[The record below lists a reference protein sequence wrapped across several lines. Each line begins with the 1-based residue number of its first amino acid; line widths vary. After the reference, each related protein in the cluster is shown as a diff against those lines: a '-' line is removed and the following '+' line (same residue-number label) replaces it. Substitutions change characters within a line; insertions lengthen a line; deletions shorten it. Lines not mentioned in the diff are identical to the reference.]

1 MKKIKLKM
9 KRFFSVILT
18 MILAFNLMGNVN
30 LEVYAADNKVEKA
43 INWAI
48 GIAND
53 NSHGYS
59 QSVRWGPHYDCS
71 SFVYSAFYQAGFN
84 LPGSGTRYT
93 QTMVND
99 FMKAGFTWIP
109 WSQIGSMNAL
119 QRGDILLNNSSISSK
134 QHTEIYLGNGQNVGA
149 HSPSKGISVSG
160 YYNHPWLGVLRYG
173 SSSAPSNPQISKSQ
187 HWYDLQDRIEITAY
201 ADGATSYFM
210 SMFKDGNKI
219 ISQGV
224 DGGKFSMDAGAYG
237 KGDYS
242 AYFSCTNSAGTVD
255 TKWIDFSVVGE
266 PAYSDVR
273 TSAYWYDLTDTV
285 RIKVDT
291 ICAKGQVI
299 GIDKNGVERVVTE
312 STDSTYEIEAAKLG
326 IGNYSAYF
334 SVYNGSGGVDTK
346 RVEFPIVGPATYSD
360 VRVSSSWYDLSDTVS
375 ITVDTVCAKG
385 QVIGIDKDGVGRVI
399 TESTEPTYKIPAS
412 KLGVGKYSAYFSVYN
427 GSGGVDTKRVK
438 FEIVNLPKEG
448 AVVSSSKKSYML
460 DDNVQISVS
469 VQCSKYQWIGIDK
482 DGTGRVITEKI
493 TNGKYQIP
501 ALKLGKG
508 KYSAYFSVCN
518 DSGGYDTE
526 RVDFSIEDEEDCNHD
541 YVSGITTEPTCKAS
555 GIQTYVCTKC
565 GDGYTEQIPK
575 TGHSWGERKVTL
587 KATETTDGTYTYSC
601 TNCGEKKT
609 EKIPATGQ
617 TVNNNRD
624 NKENLDK
631 DKTDIDDKKNP
642 DDESESDDNEPDM
655 NGKESEDVDEE
666 PDVLEAGDVVE
677 DAKSGDEYEIIS
689 IDGNVICVEYMESAN
704 PKAAVIKIP
713 STIKTE
719 DRAVCKVTSISK
731 CAFKNNRKLRKAVI
745 GGNVTAIDTK
755 AFSGCRNL
763 TSVTIGKNV
772 KAIGANAFSN
782 CAKLKSLLIPGKV
795 TKIGSNAFSGC
806 KKLKKLDIKSRKLA
820 TKGVNKKAFKGIPA
834 KAVIQVPKDRR
845 AIYKKLL
852 CQKGLSRKNKIK

>member
-285 RIKVDT
+285 RITVDT

-346 RVEFPIVGPATYSD
+346 RVEFPIVGPAT
-360 VRVSSSWYDLSDTVS
+360 
-375 ITVDTVCAKG
+375 
-385 QVIGIDKDGVGRVI
+385 
-399 TESTEPTYKIPAS
+399 
-412 KLGVGKYSAYFSVYN
+412 
-427 GSGGVDTKRVK
+427 
-438 FEIVNLPKEG
+438 
-448 AVVSSSKKSYML
+448 
-460 DDNVQISVS
+460 
-469 VQCSKYQWIGIDK
+469 
-482 DGTGRVITEKI
+482 
-493 TNGKYQIP
+493 
-501 ALKLGKG
+501 
-508 KYSAYFSVCN
+508 
-518 DSGGYDTE
+518 
-526 RVDFSIEDEEDCNHD
+526 
-541 YVSGITTEPTCKAS
+541 
-555 GIQTYVCTKC
+555 
-565 GDGYTEQIPK
+565 
-575 TGHSWGERKVTL
+575 
-587 KATETTDGTYTYSC
+587 
-601 TNCGEKKT
+601 
-609 EKIPATGQ
+609 
-617 TVNNNRD
+617 
-624 NKENLDK
+624 
-631 DKTDIDDKKNP
+631 
-642 DDESESDDNEPDM
+642 
-655 NGKESEDVDEE
+655 
-666 PDVLEAGDVVE
+666 
-677 DAKSGDEYEIIS
+677 
-689 IDGNVICVEYMESAN
+689 
-704 PKAAVIKIP
+704 
-713 STIKTE
+713 
-719 DRAVCKVTSISK
+719 
-731 CAFKNNRKLRKAVI
+731 
-745 GGNVTAIDTK
+745 
-755 AFSGCRNL
+755 
-763 TSVTIGKNV
+763 
-772 KAIGANAFSN
+772 
-782 CAKLKSLLIPGKV
+782 
-795 TKIGSNAFSGC
+795 
-806 KKLKKLDIKSRKLA
+806 
-820 TKGVNKKAFKGIPA
+820 
-834 KAVIQVPKDRR
+834 
-845 AIYKKLL
+845 
-852 CQKGLSRKNKIK
+852 